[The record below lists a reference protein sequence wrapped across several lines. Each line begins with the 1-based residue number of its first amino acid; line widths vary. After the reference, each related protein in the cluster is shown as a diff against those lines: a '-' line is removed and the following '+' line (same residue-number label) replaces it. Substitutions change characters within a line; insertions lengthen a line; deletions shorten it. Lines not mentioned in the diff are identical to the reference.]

1 MDAHAR
7 WMPTVGGRTGSPAIA
22 CIPVSGRGPSNPKGV
37 LLASQPGTGKTL
49 LAKAVAGEAA
59 VPFFSLRGSDF
70 VEMFVRLGAARVRD
84 LFAEAARQALFLQVP
99 SDGRKEYSEETSRMI
114 DAEVRKMLEASQ
126 NRVRETLAAKRDV
139 LERLAKL
146 LIEKE
151 VVDRKDLGELLAA
164 T

>member
-1 MDAHAR
+1 M
-7 WMPTVGGRTGSPAIA
+7 
-22 CIPVSGRGPSNPKGV
+22 